1 MKRLIF
7 HSQKTKENKFQHRVV
22 KQNKERKKKRSEI
35 PLRISPISSQRKGQ
49 SLILNALTSGSL
61 SLPPFYTAL
70 STFSFFPPSFLPSS
84 FFLFLWQNWM
94 FSPMK
99 EGYGPRKIIRNAARL
114 GRVNKADAKY
124 TRSLN
129 ALSWRCS
136 ISRTHDLKGSLL
148 ARDLAQTSFPGPR
161 RPDSEAREF
170 FHLTRQTS
178 WTKISRRTRS
188 PPLTIEVT
196 SSA

>member
-1 MKRLIF
+1 MPFNIRFPFFAAIP
-7 HSQKTKENKFQHRVV
+7 HR
-22 KQNKERKKKRSEI
+22 
-35 PLRISPISSQRKGQ
+35 
-49 SLILNALTSGSL
+49 
-61 SLPPFYTAL
+61 PFL
-70 STFSFFPPSFLPSS
+70 FSFLPSFLPSFLF

-94 FSPMK
+94 FSSMK

-136 ISRTHDLKGSLL
+136 ISRTRDLKGFSSP
-148 ARDLAQTSFPGPR
+148 AQWPRPDFVSRATEAGFRSQGIFPFNPDKHREREDLA
-161 RPDSEAREF
+161 
-170 FHLTRQTS
+170 
-178 WTKISRRTRS
+178 S

-196 SSA
+196 SSS

>member
-1 MKRLIF
+1 MPLHPVPFLCR
-7 HSQKTKENKFQHRVV
+7 HST
-22 KQNKERKKKRSEI
+22 
-35 PLRISPISSQRKGQ
+35 
-49 SLILNALTSGSL
+49 
-61 SLPPFYTAL
+61 PPFPLFL
-70 STFSFFPPSFLPSS
+70 SSLLPSFLPFS
-84 FFLFLWQNWM
+84 FLFLWQNWM